1 MTTGNGDQIVRLPAV
16 VTVEHDDL
24 GEIYVARCLA
34 VEVASHGDTHE
45 EALANLR
52 EALELYFE
60 DSPVPEMDANPEL
73 ALVDVRIPA
82 RPSFRPS
89 RERRSSG
96 RWNEPDL
103 SRPASR
109 AVTASCAVM
118 SGI

>member
-24 GEIYVARCLA
+24 GEVYVARCLA
-34 VEVASHGDTHE
+34 VEVASHGGTHD

-96 RWNEPDL
+96 RWNEPVCPGRRQGQSL
-103 SRPASR
+103 QAAQS
-109 AVTASCAVM
+109 
-118 SGI
+118 